1 MTASPAHSSANRLLR
16 RSILGAFVAAAV
28 PLMALPAHAQNVWPT
43 KTVRVVVGF
52 PPGGTTD
59 VMARLIS
66 QGLGEQL
73 GQTFIVENK
82 PGASGNLAAGEVVKA
97 TPDGYTL
104 LVAPTSVETAN
115 PSLFKTT
122 FQPSKDLAPVAA
134 IGRTAMYLVTK
145 PGLEAKDA
153 KELVALAKAKPGS
166 LSYASAGA
174 GTPPHLAAE
183 LFKQQAGIE
192 ATHIPYRGAAPA
204 LQDVMASQADYVF
217 DPGIAFPHIR
227 TGKVKLLGVASA
239 QRSPFFPDMPTLAE
253 QGIKGAE
260 LDIWFGVWA
269 PVGVPADALAKL
281 NAALV
286 KVLAQPALKQR
297 FADLGA
303 IPEPL
308 DTAAFR
314 KLLDNEAK
322 VLSALIKDR
331 KISVD

>member
-1 MTASPAHSSANRLLR
+1 
-16 RSILGAFVAAAV
+16 
-28 PLMALPAHAQNVWPT
+28 
-43 KTVRVVVGF
+43 
-52 PPGGTTD
+52 
-59 VMARLIS
+59 
-66 QGLGEQL
+66 
-73 GQTFIVENK
+73 
-82 PGASGNLAAGEVVKA
+82 
-97 TPDGYTL
+97 
-104 LVAPTSVETAN
+104 
-115 PSLFKTT
+115 
-122 FQPSKDLAPVAA
+122 
-134 IGRTAMYLVTK
+134 
-145 PGLEAKDA
+145 
-153 KELVALAKAKPGS
+153 
-166 LSYASAGA
+166 
-174 GTPPHLAAE
+174 
-183 LFKQQAGIE
+183 
-192 ATHIPYRGAAPA
+192 
-204 LQDVMASQADYVF
+204 MASQADYVF